1 MRFFLAGTLGVTLG
15 ATSIFAQS
23 PQGAWPQPGYTSNP
37 AKGDFSAS
45 LGRPIPAA
53 SLGRPTPLAATAGGT
68 SDQSLQPAAF
78 TGNSTPTAQ
87 QPSNSAPMLAP
98 ILGVQ
103 NAEPMPKAPGGESAA
118 PAPMPTPVAPSFGP
132 TPSAPTPGCA
142 SCGQGNAA
150 YPVGGGFYPAAG
162 GPFMGAP
169 VVGMMAGPGF
179 GYPSRFYSSADFL
192 LWWVPTIKT
201 PLPITLAST
210 QPFTGGTLP
219 PSQVAIGSTDL
230 ISTLRVGGRIGGG
243 IWLDPCHIN
252 GIDANFF
259 FVGPA
264 TRDLFATTTAAL
276 PTLLRPYVVINQPV
290 AGGQPTP
297 PGRPNFAD
305 IVAQNGD
312 TGTVNVHTYS
322 FLTGADVN
330 YRRNIIANCNT
341 TFDMLFGF
349 RYMNLT
355 ESLSITENGSQTNAT
370 TAMTT
375 TGSLNDSFRT
385 TNNFFGGQI
394 GFIVQKQWGPWSAD
408 FFTKVGAGDNYSVV
422 TIKGSAS
429 FNNPTAAFNQGLF
442 AQPSNIGAWN
452 SHHFSILTET
462 GLNIGYNLT
471 PRLRVHAGY
480 SVLYWSN
487 VLKPGDQIDPIVDE
501 TLVPKP
507 PGTPAQFLPLHPS
520 DPHPVVPFK
529 RSDFFAHGVNLGVT
543 YRW

>member
-1 MRFFLAGTLGVTLG
+1 MRLFLAGTLGVTLG
-15 ATSIFAQS
+15 ATSLFAQG
-23 PQGAWPQPGYTSNP
+23 PQGAWPQPGYTAHP
-37 AKGDFSAS
+37 ATGASSAA

-53 SLGRPTPLAATAGGT
+53 SLGRPMPAHASADAA
-68 SDQSLQPAAF
+68 DPSLQPAAF
-78 TGNSTPTAQ
+78 TSNGA
-87 QPSNSAPMLAP
+87 SNSQPPANAAPLLP
-98 ILGVQ
+98 PLVGVQ
-103 NAEPMPKAPGGESAA
+103 NAEPMPKTSDGGSSAPA
-118 PAPMPTPVAPSFGP
+118 PAPMPTPVAPSYGP
-132 TPSAPTPGCA
+132 AAMVPAPGCT
-142 SCGQGNAA
+142 SCGQGPAA
-150 YPVGGGFYPAAG
+150 YPPTFG

-169 VVGMMAGPGF
+169 VVGMMADPGF

-219 PSQVAIGSTDL
+219 PSQVAIGNTDL
-230 ISTLRVGGRIGGG
+230 IGTTRVGGRVGGG
-243 IWLDPCHIN
+243 MWLDPCHKN

-259 FVGPA
+259 FIGPA
-264 TRDLFATTTAAL
+264 TRDFFATTTAAL

-290 AGGQPTP
+290 QGGQPTP

-330 YRRNIIANCNT
+330 YRRNIVANCNT

-355 ESLSITENGSQTNAT
+355 ESLTITENGSQTT
-370 TAMTT
+370 TGVGTT
-375 TGSLNDSFRT
+375 TGSLTDSFRT
-385 TNNFFGGQI
+385 TNNFFGPQI
-394 GFIVQKQWGPWSAD
+394 GFVVQKQWGPWSTD
-408 FFTKVGAGDNYSVV
+408 FFTKIGAGDNYSVV
-422 TIKGSAS
+422 TVKGSAS
-429 FNNPTAAFNQGLF
+429 FNNPTAAFSQGLF

-462 GLNIGYNLT
+462 GLNLGYNLT
-471 PRLRVHAGY
+471 PRFRVHVGY
-480 SVLYWSN
+480 SVMYWSN
-487 VLKPGDQIDPIVDE
+487 VLRPGDQIDPIVDE

-529 RSDFFAHGVNLGVT
+529 RSDFFAHGVNIGVT